1 LANLH
6 LIARR
11 ANLWVQAKFAGRL
24 RRRTFALVNSLSA
37 QSGIIML
44 RFASRPAVSNQKS
57 RVHILPALA
66 GLLGL
71 LLIAGCGGSKDPF
84 SYVKVKGKVTYA
96 DGSLIPAH
104 RIKLTFNTESPPLD
118 AKTYARPGVAE
129 VNVADGTFDSET
141 SHKAGDGLLPGKHK
155 VQVQTFDKDDRPV
168 PLVPAKYGDPKL
180 TPVEIDTASG
190 NIDIKVEKPKPGEGV
205 APTGFPPPM
214 RTR

>member
-1 LANLH
+1 MLH
-6 LIARR
+6 LAKHRARVFDQ
-11 ANLWVQAKFAGRL
+11 LHFHG
-24 RRRTFALVNSLSA
+24 
-37 QSGIIML
+37 
-44 RFASRPAVSNQKS
+44 
-57 RVHILPALA
+57 LPAWA

-71 LLIAGCGGSKDPF
+71 LMLAGCGGSKDPF

-155 VQVQTFDKDDRPV
+155 VQVQTFDKNDRPV

-205 APTGFPPPM
+205 APTGFTPPM

>member
-1 LANLH
+1 
-6 LIARR
+6 
-11 ANLWVQAKFAGRL
+11 
-24 RRRTFALVNSLSA
+24 
-37 QSGIIML
+37 ML
-44 RFASRPAVSNQKS
+44 RLAKHRALSKHTSRMYG
-57 RVHILPALA
+57 LPALA

-96 DGSLIPAH
+96 DGSLIPAQ
-104 RIKLTFNTESPPLD
+104 RIKLTFNSELPPLD

-141 SHKAGDGLLPGKHK
+141 SHFAGDGLRPGKHK
-155 VQVQTFDKDDRPV
+155 VQVQTFDKNEHPV
-168 PLVPAKYGDPKL
+168 PLVPARYGDPKL

-190 NIDIKVEKPKPGEGV
+190 DIDIKVDKPKPGEAV
-205 APTGFPPPM
+205 APAGYPPRGTPPM